1 MDDRRDPRPEGE
13 PASKRVE
20 VIESRN
26 AATSAVL
33 DLKRELIRLTERAQV
48 VESSLTV
55 ERRQRGEALAEVET
69 HKGREAAAQERA
81 KAAEERAKAA
91 EERTK
96 IAEVRAKTS
105 EGRSRTAEDRA
116 KMTEDRANA
125 AIERAKKAE
134 DRAKASED
142 QAKVAEDEARAAEE
156 RAITAEEHAKVSHER
171 AKAAEERAITA
182 EERAKATEE
191 RARATEERAKAA
203 EERAKASE
211 DRAKAAEDRARATDV
226 LARAAEAFAMEAED
240 RAKAAE
246 QQAEAEKERADAS
259 EAAEAAISRNLLE
272 LHDEVKTAFS
282 RIPSFAPP
290 PPSATETAVD
300 QLGVEDIPGP
310 AAMPRMSRSKPPSQ
324 APSQPLRPLSQP
336 PSIPSPASQPPSEP
350 PKKVVEPDPFPSIRP
365 PPPAIYSSPPPP
377 QRLPPPPTPRPK
389 LRSNPPDATPAAPG
403 VQTVA
408 RAVTPRPPP
417 VVLDVPVAMGSVDP
431 PIVTAPSMSRS
442 TPELASLDDEW
453 SKPMLL
459 DMPLPVRQERDA
471 LLRELSDPESALAA
485 VVALKGRDWLRGLP
499 PESLVNDL
507 AAIDYDDECAVFEI
521 ARGWERGAMSQSVV
535 IHLQAETDGK
545 RREHDAWLVQHLG
558 AATDCQAICD
568 IAVRREEATATRI
581 WLLKALARLAA
592 AHSIDW
598 QELLTPMMIIAF
610 DPDAT
615 IRDGA
620 TAVIDALPKGDEK
633 RRILL
638 DILRKDDDE
647 NVLSRAIQA
656 IGGTLPIEIGTAL
669 AERLLSHR
677 SPRVQDAVRDLIA
690 LARAR
695 RSQMPPPRGSM
706 PPGSSS

>member
-55 ERRQRGEALAEVET
+55 ERRQRGEALAEMET
-69 HKGREAAAQERA
+69 HKEREAAAQERA

-134 DRAKASED
+134 ERAKASED
-142 QAKVAEDEARAAEE
+142 QAKVAEDEAKAAEE

-171 AKAAEERAITA
+171 AKAAEDRAKTA

-290 PPSATETAVD
+290 PPSATETAVE
-300 QLGVEDIPGP
+300 QLGVDDGVDDIPGP
-310 AAMPRMSRSKPPSQ
+310 AAVPRMSRSKPPSQ
-324 APSQPLRPLSQP
+324 APAQVPSQAAPSQH
-336 PSIPSPASQPPSEP
+336 PSDP

-377 QRLPPPPTPRPK
+377 QRLPPPPSPRPK

-403 VQTVA
+403 VQSVA
-408 RAVTPRPPP
+408 RAVTPGPPP

-431 PIVTAPSMSRS
+431 PLVTAPPMSRS

-471 LLRELSDPESALAA
+471 LLRELSDPERASA
-485 VVALKGRDWLRGLP
+485 VVAALKGRDWLRGLP

-507 AAIDYDDECAVFEI
+507 AAIDYNDECAVFEI
-521 ARGWERGAMSQSVV
+521 ARAWERGAMSQSVV

-568 IAVRREEATATRI
+568 IAVRGEEATATRI

-592 AHSIDW
+592 AHTIDW
-598 QELLTPMMIIAF
+598 QELLAPMTAIAF
-610 DPDAT
+610 DADAT

-633 RRILL
+633 RRLLL

-669 AERLLSHR
+669 AERLLGHR